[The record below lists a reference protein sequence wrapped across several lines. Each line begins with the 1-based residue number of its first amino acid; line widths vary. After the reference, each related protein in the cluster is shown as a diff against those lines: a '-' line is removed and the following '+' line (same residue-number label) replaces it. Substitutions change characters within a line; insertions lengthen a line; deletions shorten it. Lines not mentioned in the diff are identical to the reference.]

1 MTDRLSNRILSHIA
15 DRRYRPQQTRQLA
28 EALGI
33 DTDEYDAFARTVGR
47 LIDAGQMVLGDANT
61 IALPPP
67 GRQMTGSFRR
77 HERGFGFV
85 VPDVDKRTA
94 HGDLFIPA
102 GNTAGAMTGDRVR
115 ADVMHRPARG
125 GSGRSPYVGRIEQII
140 QRADKHYV
148 GNLFHRGGL
157 WLVQVDSGVLSDPV
171 VVGDPHAKGAAE
183 GDKVVVELVRYPVE
197 NELAQGVILEVL
209 GEKGKPDVETLAVM
223 RTFGL
228 SDQFPDAVL
237 PEARSAA
244 AAFDEKTVPSDRQDL
259 TDMFICTIDPPDAK
273 DYDDAISIRRTT
285 DPQDGYELGIHIA
298 DVSCF
303 VTPGSELDKCA
314 EERGNSTYLPRKVV
328 PMLPELLSNGV
339 CSLQEGVIRYCKS
352 AFITYDRDANVV
364 DRRLANTVIRSA
376 RRLTYLEAQAL
387 IDGDRKQARKHA
399 ASGTEYPEPLV
410 ATLKLMDELA
420 KLIRSRRL
428 GQGMI
433 ELALPEVALIY
444 DDAGHVVDAEPEDDA
459 FTHKIIEMFMV
470 EANEAVASLFDS
482 LDVPLLRRIHPD
494 PDSHN
499 VNELRQFAR
508 VAGYNI
514 PARPGRRELQQLLD
528 TVRGTPAQQAVHF
541 AVLKTLSKAEYA
553 PLLIG
558 HFALASEHYAHFT
571 SPIRRYPDLLVH
583 RAIDAYLDH
592 YADSR
597 KRFVPARK
605 KRGRLTADMAADA
618 RCPGEDELAELGRHC
633 SATER
638 NSEAAERD
646 LREYLVLDMLAK
658 HVGEDFAGTVTG
670 ITSQGVFVQVD
681 RYVIDGFIRATD
693 LPGAGSTSGGERWR
707 LNTATGALVA
717 QRSGKSITIGDTFT
731 VRLVRV
737 EPDARRM
744 DLMIVDTRPPGRKK
758 KRRAS
763 TSRKGRQQTVKL
775 KRLKRGKPKRR

>member
-33 DTDEYDAFARTVGR
+33 DPEEYDAFAQTVGR

-85 VPDVDKRTA
+85 VPDVDKRTS

-102 GNTAGAMTGDRVR
+102 GNAAGAMTGDRVR
-115 ADVMHRPARG
+115 ADVMYRPARG

-157 WLVQVDSGVLSDPV
+157 WLVQVDAGVLSEPV
-171 VVGDPHAKGAAE
+171 VVGDPHAKGAVE

-197 NELAQGVILEVL
+197 NELAKGVILDVL

-228 SDQFPDAVL
+228 SDRFPDPVL
-237 PEARSAA
+237 QEARSAA
-244 AAFDEKTVPSDRQDL
+244 AALDEKTVPADRQDL
-259 TDMFICTIDPPDAK
+259 TDLFICTIDPPDAK
-273 DYDDAISIRRTT
+273 DYDDAISIRRIA
-285 DPQDGYELGIHIA
+285 DVQGGYELGIHIA

-303 VTPGSELDKCA
+303 VTPGSELDNCA
-314 EERGNSTYLPRKVV
+314 RERGNSTYLPRKVV
-328 PMLPELLSNGV
+328 PMLPELLSNGA
-339 CSLQEGVIRYCKS
+339 CSLQERVIRYCKS
-352 AFITYDRDANVV
+352 AFITYDQDANVV
-364 DRRLANTVIRSA
+364 DRRLANTAIRSA

-387 IDGDRKQARKHA
+387 IDGDTKQARKHA
-399 ASGTEYPEPLV
+399 ASSTAYPKPLV

-420 KLIRSRRL
+420 KLIRRRRL

-494 PDSHN
+494 PDSHD
-499 VNELRQFAR
+499 VNELRRFAR
-508 VAGYNI
+508 VAGHNI
-514 PARPGRRELQQLLD
+514 PARPSRRELQRLLD
-528 TVRGTPAQQAVHF
+528 AVRGTSAEQAVHF
-541 AVLKTLSKAEYA
+541 AVLKTLSKAEYS

-558 HFALASEHYAHFT
+558 HFALASDHYAHFT

-583 RAIDAYLDH
+583 RAIGAYLDL

-597 KRFVPARK
+597 KRSVPGG
-605 KRGRLTADMAADA
+605 KRRRRLADDMMADA
-618 RCPGEDELAELGRHC
+618 RCPGEDELADMGRNC

-646 LREYLVLDMLAK
+646 LREYLVLDMLAN
-658 HVGEDFAGTVTG
+658 HLGEDFAGTVTG
-670 ITSQGVFVQVD
+670 VSSQGIFVQLD
-681 RYVIDGFIRATD
+681 RYVTDGFIRSAD
-693 LPGAGSTSGGERWR
+693 LPGTGGGERWR
-707 LNTATGALVA
+707 LNTTSGAMVA
-717 QRSGKSITIGDTFT
+717 QRSNKAITIGDTLT

-737 EPDARRM
+737 EPEARRM
-744 DLMIVDTRPPGRKK
+744 DLMIVDTRRPGSKK
-758 KRRAS
+758 QRRAS
-763 TSRKGRQQTVKL
+763 NARKSRQQTVKL